1 MSLEQRAKG
10 KGQRAKGKEQR
21 AKGKGQ
27 RAKGESKIK
36 FLCKL
41 ETLNF
46 EL

>member
-1 MSLEQRAKG
+1 MSLEQRAREKG
-10 KGQRAKGKEQR
+10 KGQRAKGK
-21 AKGKGQ
+21 GKREYQ
-27 RAKGESKIK
+27 ESKIK